1 VRESGS
7 EMEMDMQDGVQN
19 FVARMTGEQ
28 HFLSSLPIGSRLQLV
43 GVCAVQGE
51 NQSSD
56 QPVASF
62 ALLLDSPADIKVLAR
77 PPWWTLQRLLLAI
90 GALAGVLVIAVLWI
104 TQLHRKVEER
114 TVQIQKQILKRQ
126 SIEQHRV
133 MEQERARIA
142 RDLHDTLGSS
152 LTEIGILAAGQLARM
167 DSIRHLDQISERSRQ
182 MVAALE
188 EIVWAMNPEHDSI
201 GSLGGYLCLY
211 ADRFL
216 KLANITFNLNG
227 TLNLPEQTLN
237 PIHRH
242 EFFLA
247 FKEALTN
254 IVRHSGASE
263 VRLSIRTIG
272 NRLRVALADDGGGL
286 GPSRPIAGMDGL
298 ANMRARMEK
307 MGGRFAIASQAGRG
321 TTLRFYLPLN

>member
-1 VRESGS
+1 M
-7 EMEMDMQDGVQN
+7 EMVMDMQAGVQN
-19 FVARMTGEQ
+19 FVARLTGGRN
-28 HFLSSLPIGSRLQLV
+28 FLRSVPIGSRLQLV
-43 GVCAVQGE
+43 GTYAVQGE
-51 NQSSD
+51 NQTSD
-56 QPVASF
+56 QHVASF

-77 PPWWTLQRLLLAI
+77 PPWWTLQRLLMVV
-90 GALAGVLVIAVLWI
+90 GTLAGVLVIAVLWI

-114 TVQIQKQILKRQ
+114 TVQLQKQILKRQ
-126 SIEQHRV
+126 SIEQHRA
-133 MEQERARIA
+133 MEEERARIA

-152 LTEIGILAAGQLARM
+152 LTEIGMLAAGQLART
-167 DSIRHLDQISERSRQ
+167 DSLRHLDQISERSRQ
-182 MVAALE
+182 MVGALD

-227 TLNLPEQTLN
+227 TLNLPEQKLN
-237 PIHRH
+237 PLHRH

-254 IVRHSGASE
+254 IVRHSGATE
-263 VRLSIRTIG
+263 VRVSIRIIG
-272 NRLRVALADDGGGL
+272 SRLRVALADDGGGL
-286 GPSRPIAGMDGL
+286 GSSRPIAGMDGL

-307 MGGRFAIASQAGRG
+307 IGGRFAIASQAGRG
-321 TTLRFYLPLN
+321 TTLRFYLSLN